1 MPNILANGIR
11 IYYEERGA
19 GPAMVWAHGLA
30 GTWQA
35 WEKVIDFFKDRFRVI
50 AYDARGHGRSEI
62 PDQPEAYSQDIMVED
77 MRGLLD
83 ALGITKAIVGGHS
96 MGANVALNFALNY
109 PKRCLGVIPVGI
121 GSGSSNAE
129 WWREWWDKLADLAE
143 KKGMAAFLEEM
154 KELPAW
160 GSALSDPKMGKDIS
174 QTVLANS
181 RKGIACTV
189 RGVQVK
195 RPSIFGLQPKLGKL
209 TVPTLVVL
217 SEGDTPVVESSRF
230 MAEHIPG
237 ATLAVIPAKSHWTFT
252 EAPEK
257 FCQVVDRFVTRLI
270 SERRA
275 S

>member
-1 MPNILANGIR
+1 MPNILANDIR
-11 IYYEERGA
+11 IYYEERGS

-30 GTWQA
+30 GTWQG
-35 WEKVIDFFKDRFRVI
+35 WEKVMDFFQNRFRVI

-62 PDQPEAYSQDIMVED
+62 PDQPEAYAQDIMVED

-96 MGANVALNFALNY
+96 MGANVALNFAIKY
-109 PKRCLGVIPVGI
+109 PKRCLAVIPVGI

-129 WWREWWDKLADLAE
+129 WWQEWWGKLADLAE
-143 KKGMAAFLEEM
+143 KKGMAAFLDEM
-154 KELPAW
+154 KKLPAW
-160 GSALSDPKMGKDIS
+160 GSALSDPKMGKQLS

-181 RKGIACTV
+181 RKGIAYTV
-189 RGVQVK
+189 RGVQVR
-195 RPSIFGLQPKLGKL
+195 RPGIFSLQSKLEKL
-209 TVPTLVVL
+209 MVPTLIVL

-230 MAEHIPG
+230 MAEHIPKVV
-237 ATLAVIPAKSHWTFT
+237 LEIIPARSHWTFT

>member
-1 MPNILANGIR
+1 MPNILANDIR

-30 GTWQA
+30 GIWRG
-35 WEKVIDFFKDRFRVI
+35 WEKVMDFFQDRFRVI

-109 PKRCLGVIPVGI
+109 PKRCPAVIPVGI
-121 GSGSSNAE
+121 GSGSSDAG
-129 WWREWWDKLADLAE
+129 WWREWWGKLADLAE

-154 KELPAW
+154 KKLPAW
-160 GSALSDPKMGKDIS
+160 GSALTDPKMGKQLS

-181 RKGIACTV
+181 RKGIAHTV
-189 RGVQVK
+189 RGVQAK
-195 RPSIFGLQPKLGKL
+195 RPSIFQLQPKLEKL
-209 TVPTLVVL
+209 TVPTLIVL

-237 ATLAVIPAKSHWTFT
+237 ATLEIIPAKSHWTFT

-257 FCQVVDRFVTRLI
+257 FCQIVDQFVTRLF

-275 S
+275 G